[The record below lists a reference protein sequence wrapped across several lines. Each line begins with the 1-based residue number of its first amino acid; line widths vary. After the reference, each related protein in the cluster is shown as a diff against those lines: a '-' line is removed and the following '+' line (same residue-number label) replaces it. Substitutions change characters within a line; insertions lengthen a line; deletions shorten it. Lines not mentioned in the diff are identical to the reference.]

1 MPVPAEQLEKWN
13 AVFDLLLFRQL
24 KDDVDDTLVQKLV
37 TFLDASVRDDSEF
50 GVELW
55 RGCDVMPKL
64 EKAVAVPRTPE
75 SLCFALQLIAIFGK
89 LEQMFTSLRDD
100 SRVLKAL
107 DRLSDNAGASE
118 RVSYLEAVTSF
129 LGHQSGRS
137 WCIEHGVSSKV
148 FQCLQDASVFVQ
160 GKAEAFFVA
169 FLESDFSKGND
180 SEVAAFV
187 DRTLTEELP
196 PRQRRRHEDVI
207 KDISSM
213 ALDDADVFARR
224 SAASTLR
231 SWVDRDCLGLRSRHR
246 CALQHCASGMLASD
260 LDCEVQLAGLSIWK
274 TLLGEKLEV
283 PSVVSESAVK
293 EMLGEADTA
302 GFGASMKKA
311 MASDADQEV
320 RKDAQAFLRQLR
332 TRLHDRCPLPGKT
345 REMGCRQD
353 GVDASNYEDNPDC
366 STDVEAPM
374 ECGDSTSNVDRLAAM
389 EEVLDL
395 GVSECLQRKLKLPEN
410 IQKPATSLATGT
422 LQLGLVHTED
432 LLTRLSPLGT
442 FRNCDVEHISL
453 DFHSGDSLLEDILA
467 AAASEHCDRDCY

>member
-196 PRQRRRHEDVI
+196 PRQRRRCLHVI
-207 KDISSM
+207 
-213 ALDDADVFARR
+213 R
-224 SAASTLR
+224 
-231 SWVDRDCLGLRSRHR
+231 
-246 CALQHCASGMLASD
+246 
-260 LDCEVQLAGLSIWK
+260 
-274 TLLGEKLEV
+274 
-283 PSVVSESAVK
+283 
-293 EMLGEADTA
+293 
-302 GFGASMKKA
+302 
-311 MASDADQEV
+311 
-320 RKDAQAFLRQLR
+320 
-332 TRLHDRCPLPGKT
+332 
-345 REMGCRQD
+345 
-353 GVDASNYEDNPDC
+353 
-366 STDVEAPM
+366 
-374 ECGDSTSNVDRLAAM
+374 
-389 EEVLDL
+389 
-395 GVSECLQRKLKLPEN
+395 
-410 IQKPATSLATGT
+410 
-422 LQLGLVHTED
+422 
-432 LLTRLSPLGT
+432 
-442 FRNCDVEHISL
+442 
-453 DFHSGDSLLEDILA
+453 SLLEKDAKLGKKLCSESDINRRLLGCCVAWMSSSEAASA
-467 AAASEHCDRDCY
+467 AADVLAKLASTMKDDSFFQEALDSLSSDRLVSIKFTASFVQERQVPFVYRYGCNEGVMRV